1 MYVPNKV
8 FEKVI
13 KRAVVGIFRKI
24 LKEPDHLMVAM
35 YKWVSEMSLHLVQ
48 LVKATEIYEVILFN
62 SQIQSHLSRC
72 INIELVYN
80 DTLKV
85 SGHWPPLS
93 GTNAK

>member
-1 MYVPNKV
+1 
-8 FEKVI
+8 
-13 KRAVVGIFRKI
+13 
-24 LKEPDHLMVAM
+24 
-35 YKWVSEMSLHLVQ
+35 MSLHLVQ

-85 SGHWPPLS
+85 SGHWPSLS
-93 GTNAK
+93 GTNAKYKYCYFEDKISTIKIC